1 MSTTR
6 SGVGELLVRGPN
18 VVAGYWQKSDAAAE
32 AFAGGWLH
40 TGDLARIDG
49 DGLVHIVD
57 RAKDM
62 IGRGGENVY
71 CVEV

>member
-18 VVAGYWQKSDAAAE
+18 VVAGYWQKSDAAE